1 MGRKTVKIAIT
12 GASGFIASSLIPS
25 LIASGHE
32 VHPMVRSQQKST
44 AGTIF
49 WNPDTAY
56 VNTPELEGINVVIHL
71 AGEPIVGRWTP
82 TKKESIRN
90 SRVRGTRL
98 ISEALCQLR
107 KPPELLIAASAIG
120 YYGDRDDHWLTEDSD
135 PGAGFLADTCV
146 EWELATEVA
155 QRHGIRVVLLRNGM
169 ILSPKGGALAKM
181 LTPFKMGV
189 GGKLGSG
196 KQYVSWIV
204 LDDLITIVHHLLAN
218 ETIAGPVN
226 AVAPNPVTNKVFT
239 KTLAKVLGRPAI
251 FPVPAFA
258 VRMMFGQ
265 MGEEV
270 LLAGTRIKPD
280 RLLHSGFHFHFPDLE
295 PGLRHLLPS

>member
-1 MGRKTVKIAIT
+1 MKIAIT
-12 GASGFIASSLIPS
+12 GASGFIGSSLIPS
-25 LIASGHE
+25 LITSGHE

-56 VNTPELEGINVVIHL
+56 VNTPALEGINAVIHL
-71 AGEPIVGRWTP
+71 SGEPITGRWNP
-82 TKKESIRN
+82 AKKDRIRN

-98 ISEALCQLR
+98 LSEALCQAR
-107 KPPELLIAASAIG
+107 KPPQLLISASAIG
-120 YYGDRDDHWLTEDSD
+120 YYGDRDDHWLTENSD

-146 EWELATEVA
+146 EWELATEAA
-155 QRHGIRVVLLRNGM
+155 QRHNIRVVMLRMGL
-169 ILSPKGGALAKM
+169 ILSTKGGALAQM
-181 LTPFKMGV
+181 LPPFKMGV

-196 KQYVSWIV
+196 KQYMSWIV
-204 LDDLITIVHHLLAN
+204 LDDLIAIVHHLLAT

-226 AVAPNPVTNKVFT
+226 AVSPNPVTNREFT

-258 VRMMFGQ
+258 VRLMFGQ
-265 MGEEV
+265 MGDEV
-270 LLAGTRIKPD
+270 VLAGARIKPD
-280 RLLHSGFHFHFPDLE
+280 RLLHSGFHFHFAELE
-295 PGLRHLLPS
+295 PGLRHLLPA